1 MHLIDAHVYVFR
13 AYHSLPPLEA
23 PDGTP
28 TGAAYGFAG
37 MLLRYLAE
45 EAPTHLGVAFDHAL
59 TSFRN
64 ALEPGYKEGRTEPP
78 AELEPQFAL
87 CEELVRA
94 LGVAAWSVPDFEADD
109 VIATLALRLADHGAR
124 VRVVTSDKDLAQLV
138 REDGRIVWHDFARGR
153 TLDAAGVR
161 ERFGVAPQQIPDYL
175 GLVGDAVDNLPGVPG
190 VGPRTAS
197 ALLARFGTIEAIPAD
212 PEQWRQLPVRG
223 AARLAERIETHR
235 ERALRT
241 RALATLRR
249 DVPGLCARL
258 DTLRWRGAR
267 RAEIESL
274 FGRLGWEGIA
284 TRIPR
289 WDS

>member
-1 MHLIDAHVYVFR
+1 VHLIDGHVYVFR
-13 AYHSLPPLEA
+13 AFHSLPPLQA

-45 EAPTHLGVAFDHAL
+45 EAPTHVGVAFDHAL

-64 ALEPGYKEGRTEPP
+64 ALEPGYKLGRTEPP
-78 AELEPQFAL
+78 EELEPQFAL

-109 VIATLALRLADHGAR
+109 VIATLATRLASRGAR
-124 VRVVTSDKDLAQLV
+124 VRVVTSDKDLVQLV
-138 REDGRIVWHDFARGR
+138 REDGRILWHDFARGR

-161 ERFGVAPQQIPDYL
+161 ERFGVAPEQIPDYL

-212 PEQWRQLPVRG
+212 PEKWKGLPVRG
-223 AARLAERIETHR
+223 AARLAERIDAHR
-235 ERALRT
+235 ERALRS

-249 DVPGLCARL
+249 DVPGLSASL
-258 DTLRWRGAR
+258 STLRWQGAR
-267 RAEIESL
+267 RDAIEAL
-274 FGRLGWEGIA
+274 FERVGWEGIA
-284 TRIPR
+284 TRIPK